1 MKKNTLFYIP
11 IFFIVIIVNI
21 LFSTYFISLFLAGV
35 VFTIFLECLKKEYY
49 YMLILSIF
57 TFFVIES
64 THGFKI
70 FSLSLI
76 SLFLYYF
83 IIPKIKHLFS
93 SNTLKEIFYII
104 SFYAIMFLFHIYTNS
119 FDTSSYF
126 IFLINLIIDFIIVG
140 VLL

>member
-1 MKKNTLFYIP
+1 MKKNTLFYIT
-11 IFFIVIIVNI
+11 ILFIVIMVNI
-21 LFSTYFISLFLAGV
+21 LFSTYFLSFFLAGV

-49 YMLILSIF
+49 YMLLLSIF
-57 TFFVIES
+57 TFIVIEN

-70 FSLSLI
+70 FSLSVI

-104 SFYAIMFLFHIYTNS
+104 SFYAILFVFFLYTNS
-119 FDTSSYF
+119 FDLSSYF

>member
-11 IFFIVIIVNI
+11 IFFVVIMVNI
-21 LFSTYFISLFLAGV
+21 LFSTYFLSFFLAGV
-35 VFTIFLECLKKEYY
+35 VFTIFLECLRKEYY

-57 TFFVIES
+57 TFIVIEN

-93 SNTLKEIFYII
+93 SNALKEVFYIF
-104 SFYAIMFLFHIYTNS
+104 SFYAIFFLFYIYTNS
-119 FDTSSYF
+119 FELSSYF